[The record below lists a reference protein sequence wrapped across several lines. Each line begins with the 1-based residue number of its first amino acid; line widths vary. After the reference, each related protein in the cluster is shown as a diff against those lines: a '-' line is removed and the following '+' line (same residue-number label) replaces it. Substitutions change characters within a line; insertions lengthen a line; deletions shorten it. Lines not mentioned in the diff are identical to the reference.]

1 VTDELTLPAYRLYV
15 DGRAHDVS
23 GASVQE
29 NLAHVLRERLGVT
42 SVKDGCGTGDC
53 GACGVLLDGTL
64 RLACITLAIEAGGT
78 AVSTATG
85 LGAGSP
91 SEVAQAFAR
100 IGAVQCGFCIPGA
113 VVATHALLDAD
124 PDPSDATIR
133 DGLSGVVCR
142 CGAYGRLIAGVR
154 AAARARAE
162 VAAGAS
168 GTGST

>member
-1 VTDELTLPAYRLYV
+1 MTEELILPAYRLDV
-15 DGRAHDVS
+15 DGRAYDVA
-23 GASVQE
+23 GASVEE
-29 NLAHVLRERLGVT
+29 NLAEVLRERLGVT

-64 RLACITLAIEAGGT
+64 RLACLTLAIEASGT
-78 AVSTATG
+78 AVTTAAG
-85 LGAGSP
+85 LGGDSP
-91 SEVAQAFAR
+91 SEVTTALVR

-113 VVATHALLDAD
+113 AVAAHALLDAD
-124 PDPSDATIR
+124 PDPSDAAIR

-162 VAAGAS
+162 AAG
-168 GTGST
+168 ST